1 MNFVRVLARLARRG
15 CSRAVAPIAVRAVL
29 VTAGLALAG
38 IAFAAG
44 PAQAADPQFPG
55 MWELQ
60 SSGAIDQNTGVPTC
74 LDADAGDP
82 SNFGPI
88 FQWDCA
94 FSTVRNPGESL
105 DPYQVWTATDEGN
118 GLYLLENVGAATC
131 ADADAQDVGSGGAII
146 QWSACNSSDP
156 FELFSI
162 TPTGGNTY
170 SVKSYGAS
178 NVSIGDGGPALCLDA
193 DYNNGHI
200 NDGTPIIQYPCNT
213 ADSFQLWNFYQIT
226 SINS

>member
-15 CSRAVAPIAVRAVL
+15 CSRAVAPIAARAVL
-29 VTAGLALAG
+29 VTAGLAVAG

-44 PAQAADPQFPG
+44 PAKAADPQFPG

-60 SSGAIDQNTGVPTC
+60 SSGALDSNNGAHLC

-82 SNFGPI
+82 SDYGPI
-88 FQWDCA
+88 FQYDCD
-94 FSTVRNPGESL
+94 FNQSHHQSF
-105 DPYQVWTATDEGN
+105 DPYQVWTVTDEGN
-118 GLYLLENVGAATC
+118 GLYLLKDVGTGTC
-131 ADADAQDVGSGGAII
+131 ADADAQDVGSGGKII

-178 NVSIGDGGPALCLDA
+178 KVSIGDGGPALCLDA
-193 DYNNGHI
+193 DYDNGHLTSE
-200 NDGTPIIQYPCNT
+200 TPVIQYPCNT
-213 ADSFQLWNFYQIT
+213 ADSFQLWNFYPIT
-226 SINS
+226 KIFS